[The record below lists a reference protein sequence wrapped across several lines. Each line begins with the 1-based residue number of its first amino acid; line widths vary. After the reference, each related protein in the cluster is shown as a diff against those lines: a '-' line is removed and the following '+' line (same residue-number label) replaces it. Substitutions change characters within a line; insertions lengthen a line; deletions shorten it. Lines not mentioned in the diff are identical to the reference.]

1 LQASET
7 LLKTV
12 GEIAL
17 IGSRGLDA
25 VRLATRW
32 TDQVYV
38 IHELPVGG
46 TAISAKPMPISFA
59 ALPAAS
65 QAATSS
71 RFLRVELWRS
81 PAPGAEL
88 LSRTLSVFAGALC
101 VGLRGIFAPYAS
113 IAFCR
118 MMSVTVAARKIG
130 ATVAVMVF
138 DPSFRRLRERADGCA
153 SEF

>member
-1 LQASET
+1 LQANET

-17 IGSRGLDA
+17 IGSRGLNA

-46 TAISAKPMPISFA
+46 TAISAKPMPISFP

-88 LSRTLSVFAGALC
+88 LSRTLSVFAGG
-101 VGLRGIFAPYAS
+101 VMR
-113 IAFCR
+113 R
-118 MMSVTVAARKIG
+118 AARHFRSLRFDCVLPDDERDGGCEKDRSNRG
-130 ATVAVMVF
+130 GDGFRSELQAVKGTGGRM
-138 DPSFRRLRERADGCA
+138 RQ
-153 SEF
+153 